1 MELKGAIVAI
11 VTPFNEDG
19 TIDYKSLERLIGF
32 HLLNNT
38 DGIVVC
44 GTTGEAATLTIGEYK
59 EVINFVVRKVNK
71 QIPVIAGSG
80 TNDTNHAIELSKIAA
95 EQGVDALLIVTPYYN
110 KPNPNGMYQHYAAI
124 ANIVDTPIILYN
136 VPGRTGIN
144 LSPAIVQRLANDF
157 SNIVGIK
164 EAAGSIEQGMELIQN
179 LPDDFLIFSGDDQL
193 AFALVCMG
201 ADGCISVAANAIPNE
216 FHKLIWHTLNGEF
229 EEARTIQYKY
239 LNLMNLNFIES
250 NPVPIKTVLH
260 LMGYI
265 KEVFRLPLAPIAE
278 ENKEL
283 LRNELI
289 SLKILN

>member
-44 GTTGEAATLTIGEYK
+44 GTTGEAATLTIKEYK
-59 EVINFVVRKVNK
+59 EVISFVVRKVNK

-80 TNDTNHAIELSKIAA
+80 TNDTNHAIELSKIAD

-124 ANIVDTPIILYN
+124 ANIVDIPIILYN

-164 EAAGSIEQGMELIQN
+164 EAAGSIEQGMELIQS

-216 FHKLIWHTLNGEF
+216 FHKLIWHALNGEF
-229 EEARTIQYKY
+229 EEAKTIQYKY
-239 LNLMNLNFIES
+239 LKFMKLNFIES

-265 KEVFRLPLAPIAE
+265 KEEFRLPLAPIAE
-278 ENKEL
+278 GNKKL
-283 LRNELI
+283 LKNELI
-289 SLKILN
+289 SLGILN